1 MHKSRTF
8 VAHVDPSHQ
17 KRHRGTRQT
26 DRKSHRRDQ
35 NRSRGD
41 RFVELFDLYPSSGTN
56 PKLHHRGKI
65 RAENFPHFFILYFI
79 FLEEKI
85 LLQTAKNFFRFLLL
99 FFSTEIIT
107 TTTTT
112 NVSHS
117 EEDRHG
123 RGGSSPGKPVFEHE
137 GLLRDP
143 RPAERL
149 HDGRREAQIQI
160 ARAKIAPR

>member
-26 DRKSHRRDQ
+26 DGKSHRRDQ

-65 RAENFPHFFILYFI
+65 RAENFPHFFILFYFFGRKNPPPNCQK
-79 FLEEKI
+79 FLSFSSLVFLHRNNNNNNNNNNNKRI
-85 LLQTAKNFFRFLLL
+85 TLRRRPTWTRRIISGKTGFRARR
-99 FFSTEIIT
+99 T
-107 TTTTT
+107 TT
-112 NVSHS
+112 
-117 EEDRHG
+117 
-123 RGGSSPGKPVFEHE
+123 GSSACRK
-137 GLLRDP
+137 
-143 RPAERL
+143 
-149 HDGRREAQIQI
+149 I
-160 ARAKIAPR
+160 ARRTT

>member
-56 PKLHHRGKI
+56 PKLHRGKI
-65 RAENFPHFFILYFI
+65 RAENFPHFFILFYFFGRKNPPPNCQK
-79 FLEEKI
+79 FLSFSS
-85 LLQTAKNFFRFLLL
+85 LVFLHRNNNNNNNKR
-99 FFSTEIIT
+99 IA
-107 TTTTT
+107 
-112 NVSHS
+112 HS

>member
-17 KRHRGTRQT
+17 KRHRGTRHT

-65 RAENFPHFFILYFI
+65 RNAENFPHFFYIILYF
-79 FLEEKI
+79 FWKKKSSSK
-85 LLQTAKNFFRFLLL
+85 LLFAKNFFRFLLL
-99 FFSTEIIT
+99 FFYILLHAKR
-107 TTTTT
+107 T
-112 NVSHS
+112 NVTSLEPNQIES
-117 EEDRHG
+117 SWTRRIFSG
-123 RGGSSPGKPVFEHE
+123 KTRFRAPRTITGSLACRK
-137 GLLRDP
+137 
-143 RPAERL
+143 
-149 HDGRREAQIQI
+149 I
-160 ARAKIAPR
+160 ARRTT